1 MINLLKSIAKSISQ
15 GIKNDPEIKKLA
27 MRYPRFFGFIKK
39 RLTPDSKL
47 GLHLTIGAI
56 FTLIFIYL
64 FFGILDSVIGQ
75 GSLIQ
80 SDLRIINLLQIL
92 RTPSFNDAMLFI
104 TYLGKWQI
112 VAFGA
117 MVIAIIFALLKRWRH
132 LIALIFSVVGGEL
145 FVWFIKNI
153 IERPRPLLVNALT
166 PETSFSFPSGHS
178 FVAVSFYGLLGYFIF
193 RTTKNKL
200 LKILSVLLVMLII
213 LAIGFSRI
221 YLGVHWPSDVLAS
234 YASAAAWLTAL
245 ITALE
250 IRKKFNPREYNAPY
264 ISHSSIIAAGIILF
278 ALWGFYIGYFFQ
290 NHPLKP
296 RQALADNQAIV
307 SEKDIPQNLFLNLP
321 KRSEDITG
329 KAMEPINIIAIGSYE
344 NLIKAFGRAGWI
356 LTDQISVKSA
366 WHIATA
372 SILNKPYP
380 KAPGTPSFWNTRA
393 NDFAFEQP
401 TAADTVRER
410 HHLHFW
416 KTPFATNAGENI
428 WFGTAHF
435 DKAIKLG
442 PSFFI
447 PVHTIDPA
455 VDKERDKIKDDLL
468 KTDSIKRLQEF
479 QIVEP
484 MLGSNQAGDQFFT
497 DGKSYVIFLKK

>member
-1 MINLLKSIAKSISQ
+1 MFKLLKSIIKSASR

-56 FTLIFIYL
+56 FTLLFIYL

-92 RTPSFNDAMLFI
+92 RTPSFNNAMLFI

-132 LIALIFSVVGGEL
+132 LITLIASLAGGEL
-145 FVWFIKNI
+145 FVWFTKNI

-166 PETSFSFPSGHS
+166 PEASFSFPSGHS
-178 FVAVSFYGLLGYFIF
+178 FVAVSFYGLLGYFVF
-193 RTTKNKL
+193 RAVKNKL
-200 LKILSVLLVMLII
+200 LKIFSVILTLLII
-213 LAIGFSRI
+213 FIIGFSRV

-234 YASAAAWLTAL
+234 YASGGAWLTAI

-250 IRKKFNPREYNAPY
+250 IRKKFNPREKNFPY
-264 ISHSSIIAAGIILF
+264 LPYSSIIAISIILL
-278 ALWGFYIGYFFQ
+278 ALWGGYIAYFFK
-290 NHPLKP
+290 NHPLP
-296 RQALADNQAIV
+296 QRQALVRDQIII

-329 KAMEPINIIAIGSYE
+329 NYMEPVNIIAVGSYE
-344 NLIKAFGRAGWI
+344 NLVKTFGRAGWF
-356 LTDQISVKSA
+356 LTDKINAKNL
-366 WHIATA
+366 WKITIA
-372 SILNKPYP
+372 SILNKSYP
-380 KAPGTPSFWNTRA
+380 EAPGTPSFWNTQA

-401 TAADTVRER
+401 TAANTVRER

-416 KTPFATNAGENI
+416 QTPLITKDGKNI
-428 WFGTAHF
+428 WFGTAHY
-435 DKAIKLG
+435 DKAIKLS
-442 PSFFI
+442 PNIFI

-455 VDKERDKIKDDLL
+455 VDKERDKIKNDLL
-468 KTDSIKRLQEF
+468 GTGFIEKLEEF
-479 QIVEP
+479 QIIEP
-484 MLGSNQAGDQFFT
+484 TLGNNQVGDQFFT
-497 DGKSYVIFLKK
+497 DGKSYIVFLKK